1 MKRGSWGDRRA
12 GACPMETI
20 FLLMNWCR
28 LCELREISKTASSSF
43 FLPFIRVL
51 LLLLRPPWFILFQ
64 RAGSSNRSI
73 HHRIFVLCFAF
84 SSVTHE
90 ALQVGLSTL
99 RIKTFGILSLLLAHK
114 TMPLGP
120 ATLISSD
127 WKSFPFVCL
136 GGLRDKRWCRD
147 PPKELWQ
154 PEEMPVRREYTS
166 STLPQRLLGNKNC
179 GGFRQLWRAR
189 THTQLADGG
198 DIQTNNKNN
207 MPVAQDDSRLSRL
220 APDEKQPPQVCS
232 FPLYLVI
239 LSFISLHLP
248 LYSHVSLSLSSGH
261 VFRLHIQESCLCS
274 SCTSQWGYQSRSRFE
289 TSTFVSFLK
298 IVFPS
303 PFVC

>member
-1 MKRGSWGDRRA
+1 MPTLWVAWNIENR
-12 GACPMETI
+12 I
-20 FLLMNWCR
+20 VLFL
-28 LCELREISKTASSSF
+28 SF
-43 FLPFIRVL
+43 IHVL

-198 DIQTNNKNN
+198 IYRQTTKTTCRWRKTIHDSHDWRPTKNN
-207 MPVAQDDSRLSRL
+207 
-220 APDEKQPPQVCS
+220 
-232 FPLYLVI
+232 PLKFV
-239 LSFISLHLP
+239 
-248 LYSHVSLSLSSGH
+248 LSLS
-261 VFRLHIQESCLCS
+261 
-274 SCTSQWGYQSRSRFE
+274 T
-289 TSTFVSFLK
+289 
-298 IVFPS
+298 
-303 PFVC
+303 